1 MLRWLPEVPCPPGA
15 AAEGTR
21 SSQKRE
27 QGWSSHLPKKQEH
40 AKLSLPPSQPLRRLF
55 VPAERG
61 GAAQRLLYAACPGLA
76 LLSWL
81 VLNGGLILL
90 VATKDSL
97 VLAHTDGYGRRQQ
110 ELLVSNGERIGR

>member
-1 MLRWLPEVPCPPGA
+1 MAPMLRWLPEVPCPPGA

-55 VPAERG
+55 VPARM
-61 GAAQRLLYAACPGLA
+61 AGLHSASFTLPA
-76 LLSWL
+76 LDWL
-81 VLNGGLILL
+81 CFLGWF
-90 VATKDSL
+90 
-97 VLAHTDGYGRRQQ
+97 
-110 ELLVSNGERIGR
+110 